1 MPYKKLTLYP
11 EKPEKPSQPKV
22 DHPEIL
28 RITQEKKA
36 PIIVAQVSQ
45 DDPSSG
51 WKKILL
57 DGDPITALGSEGQAL
72 LQRATTYDSLVQLR
86 TAGAEY
92 DARQIRNLNA
102 ANDFLN
108 AYVKEPAGT
117 TIDPR
122 SIRAL
127 TSSDVV
133 TVADIVKSFSETD
146 VMSGKA
152 TSQYDNTV
160 KAASATQAFEISLID
175 VWNNSGADRN
185 VAFRFGT
192 GTLRFEKKIADKTGF
207 LINLVKTKWKG
218 PTNTAFNVY
227 SYEASPAVS
236 YTVFGEL
243 V

>member
-1 MPYKKLTLYP
+1 LPYKKLTLYP
-11 EKPEKPSQPKV
+11 EKTENPTSEPKIE
-22 DHPEIL
+22 HPEIL
-28 RITQEKKA
+28 RITQEKKE
-36 PIIVAQVSQ
+36 PVIVAQVSQ
-45 DDPSSG
+45 DDPASG

-57 DGDPITALGSEGQAL
+57 DGDPIS
-72 LQRATTYDSLVQLR
+72 
-86 TAGAEY
+86 
-92 DARQIRNLNA
+92 
-102 ANDFLN
+102 
-108 AYVKEPAGT
+108 
-117 TIDPR
+117 
-122 SIRAL
+122 
-127 TSSDVV
+127 V
-133 TVADIVKSFSETD
+133 TDITKSFSESD
-146 VMSGKA
+146 VYSGKA

-207 LINLVKTKWKG
+207 LVNLVKTKWKG
-218 PTNTAFNVY
+218 PINTAFNIY